1 MFKKLL
7 LLPFFIISITLIN
20 AQSDVEIIHDAHI
33 SKWNNSKAF
42 MLECM
47 ELMPADKYSY
57 KPSKDEMEFSKLCI
71 HIIQNMVWLSGDYL
85 NGGSFT
91 NPDKDAEIGKEELMT
106 LMSNALDFAGAAL
119 EQYEPHLWK
128 TKVDFFAGEMPS
140 IKIIHLMHDH
150 MTHHRGQI
158 SVYLR
163 MNDIKPP
170 RYVGW

>member
-1 MFKKLL
+1 MFKNLL
-7 LLPFFIISITLIN
+7 FMSVFMSCFTLIY
-20 AQSDVEIIHDAHI
+20 AQSDIQIIHEAHVT
-33 SKWNNSKAF
+33 KWENSKAF

-47 ELMPADKYSY
+47 ELMPADQYNF
-57 KPSKDEMEFSKLCI
+57 KPSEDEMEFSKLCI

-85 NGGSFT
+85 DGGTFQ
-91 NPDKDAEIGKEELMT
+91 NPEKDAEIGKEELMT
-106 LMSNALDFAGAAL
+106 LMTRALNFAGTAL
-119 EQYEPHLWK
+119 AQYPPHKWK

-163 MNDIKPP
+163 LNGIKPP